1 MTLSDALGMIQ
12 LFGSQKES
20 NDIDFINKGYLSS
33 IGKFFCKKKCLIV
46 DKDQPD
52 KLLEL
57 L

>member
-20 NDIDFINKGYLSS
+20 NNIDFINKGYLSS
-33 IGKFFCKKKCLIV
+33 IGKNVCKKKCLIV